1 MKLNNK
7 EKYILSGVLA
17 VWGVFLVSSGAA
29 MQKQIKPIK
38 FKEANKYPEIV
49 KDLAFVVN
57 NDVESE
63 IIKNQI
69 KHSGGRLL
77 DSVEVF
83 DIYQMENEKSI
94 AYKLTFKDNTR
105 TLSDEEV
112 MEVFNK
118 IIKEVETKTTAKL
131 RS

>member
-94 AYKLTFKDNTR
+94 AYKLTFKDSTR

-118 IIKEVETKTTAKL
+118 IINEVETKTSAKL

>member
-1 MKLNNK
+1 MG
-7 EKYILSGVLA
+7 LSD
-17 VWGVFLVSSGAA
+17 
-29 MQKQIKPIK
+29 
-38 FKEANKYPEIV
+38 EIV
-49 KDLAFVVN
+49 
-57 NDVESE
+57 S
-63 IIKNQI
+63 QI

-94 AYKLTFKDNTR
+94 AYKLTFKDSTR

-118 IIKEVETKTTAKL
+118 IIKEVEAKTPAKL